1 MSIAEQL
8 QVLNATYSDQFCLL
22 VMFQLLQEYFA
33 QRTNIDEASFDH
45 ISSHFKPIKAKRN
58 EILQMKGERS
68 KYYYF
73 VNKGC
78 IRLFTVNEDG
88 EEATRY
94 FAFEGAFGG
103 ALPSLIRQTPAF
115 EYVQAIEPSE
125 LLVISRDDLF
135 YLVDTVPAMAKIYR
149 LILEAAFI
157 TAQERI
163 YGFQNL
169 TALEKLKW
177 LLNYQPRILSR
188 LSGRMVASF
197 LGVSP
202 YTLSRLKA
210 EL

>member
-1 MSIAEQL
+1 
-8 QVLNATYSDQFCLL
+8 
-22 VMFQLLQEYFA
+22 MFQLLQEYFA
-33 QRTNIDEASFDH
+33 KRTNIDEVTFEH
-45 ISSHFKPIKAKRN
+45 ISTYFKSIKAKRN
-58 EILQMKGERS
+58 ELLQIRGERS

-88 EEATRY
+88 NEATRY

-125 LLVISRDDLF
+125 LLVISRDDF
-135 YLVDTVPAMAKIYR
+135 FHLVDTVPAVGKVYR

-177 LLNYQPRILSR
+177 LLNYQPTVLSR
-188 LSGRMVASF
+188 LSGKMVASF
-197 LGVSP
+197 LGVTP
-202 YTLSRLKA
+202 YTLSRLRA

>member
-1 MSIAEQL
+1 MF
-8 QVLNATYSDQFCLL
+8 DLL
-22 VMFQLLQEYFA
+22 HQYLK
-33 QRTNIDEASFDH
+33 QRTDIDEETFSRICDY
-45 ISSHFKPIKAKRN
+45 FKPLRAKKN

-78 IRLFTVNEDG
+78 IRLFTVNEAG

-103 ALPSLIRQTPAF
+103 SLPSLIKQNPSF
-115 EYVQAIEPSE
+115 EFVQAVEPSH
-125 LLVISRDDLF
+125 LLAISRDDFF
-135 YLVDTVPAMAKIYR
+135 YLVDTVPAITKVYR
-149 LILEAAFI
+149 LILELAFI
-157 TAQERI
+157 NAQERI
-163 YGFQNL
+163 YGFQNQ

-197 LGVSP
+197 LGVTP
-202 YTLSRLKA
+202 YTLSRLRA

>member
-1 MSIAEQL
+1 
-8 QVLNATYSDQFCLL
+8 
-22 VMFQLLQEYFA
+22 MFSLLQAYFA
-33 QRTNIDEASFDH
+33 ERTQIDEATFLHVASY
-45 ISSHFKPIKAKRN
+45 FKVIKTKRN
-58 EILQMKGERS
+58 EILLMKGERS
-68 KYYYF
+68 KCYYF
-73 VNKGC
+73 VNHGC

-88 EEATRY
+88 QEATRY

-103 ALPSLIRQTPAF
+103 ALPSLIRNTPAF
-115 EYVQAIEPSE
+115 EFVQAVEPSE
-125 LLVISRDDLF
+125 LLVISREDFF
-135 YLVDTVPAMAKIYR
+135 YLVDTAPEVGKVYR

-177 LLNYQPRILSR
+177 LLNYQPKVLSR
-188 LSGRMVASF
+188 LSGRMIASF
-197 LGVSP
+197 LGVTP

>member
-1 MSIAEQL
+1 
-8 QVLNATYSDQFCLL
+8 
-22 VMFQLLQEYFA
+22 MFEILKEYFVR
-33 QRTNIDEASFDH
+33 RTEIDEDTFQH
-45 ISSHFKPIKAKRN
+45 IAAYFKPIRAKRN
-58 EILQMKGERS
+58 EILQMPGERS
-68 KYYYF
+68 RYYYF

-78 IRLFTVNEDG
+78 IRLFAVNEDG
-88 EEATRY
+88 QEATRY

-125 LLVISRDDLF
+125 LLVISRDDF
-135 YLVDTVPAMAKIYR
+135 FHLVDTVPAVGKVYR

-177 LLNYQPRILSR
+177 LLKYQPTVLSR
-188 LSGRMVASF
+188 LSGKMVASF
-197 LGVSP
+197 LGVTP
-202 YTLSRLKA
+202 YTLSRLRA